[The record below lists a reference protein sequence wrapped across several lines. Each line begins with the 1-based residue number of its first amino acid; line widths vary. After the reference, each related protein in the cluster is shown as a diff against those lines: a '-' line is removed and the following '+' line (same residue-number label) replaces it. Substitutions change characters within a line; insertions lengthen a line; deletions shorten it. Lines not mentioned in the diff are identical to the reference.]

1 MLIVSNLPIHDN
13 YLHLGY
19 VNRDFKGGKVG
30 TFDPKYLKM
39 EENFEKQNCTENAQ
53 RYAHNNLKHNSFVI
67 RSLKK
72 VNESAPKTIFFIY
85 LEKGT

>member
-30 TFDPKYLKM
+30 TFDPQYLKM
-39 EENFEKQNCTENAQ
+39 EENSEKHYLTEN
-53 RYAHNNLKHNSFVI
+53 S
-67 RSLKK
+67 
-72 VNESAPKTIFFIY
+72 
-85 LEKGT
+85 

>member
-30 TFDPKYLKM
+30 TFDPQYLKM
-39 EENFEKQNCTENAQ
+39 EENFGKQ
-53 RYAHNNLKHNSFVI
+53 Y
-67 RSLKK
+67 
-72 VNESAPKTIFFIY
+72 
-85 LEKGT
+85 